1 MRRSSDS
8 SQISVDSFPRSCA
21 PDGTIRFNWRVVMT
35 EPSLI
40 DYVVLH
46 ELLHLKIR
54 DHRRDFWA
62 EMAALMP
69 DYKVRRARLREFG
82 PTLVI

>member
-1 MRRSSDS
+1 
-8 SQISVDSFPRSCA
+8 
-21 PDGTIRFNWRVVMT
+21 MT

-46 ELLHLKIR
+46 ELLHLTVSN
-54 DHRRDFWA
+54 HGRDFWA
-62 EMAALMP
+62 EMAAFMP

-82 PTLVI
+82 RTLVF

>member
-1 MRRSSDS
+1 M
-8 SQISVDSFPRSCA
+8 I
-21 PDGTIRFNWRVVMT
+21 T

-46 ELLHLKIR
+46 ELLHLKVR
-54 DHRRDFWA
+54 NHGREFCA
-62 EMAALMP
+62 ETAAFMS
-69 DYKVRRARLREFG
+69 DYKVRRARLRAFG